1 LGKRFGGKKQIK
13 TFFDRPLF
21 LFTIL
26 PFINSDLKNEII
38 LVSSDVDCNQFQE
51 DIKLLGLSKAIK
63 VVAGGETRQQSVY
76 NGLLEVDK
84 SSDLICVHDA
94 VRPFVNES
102 LINKALNIINDHDG
116 VIIALPSTDTIKR
129 VVNDQILETIPRNT
143 IWRAQTPQIFFKDPL
158 VEALQFAQS
167 EKINGTDE
175 ASLLERIGYQVG
187 FVEGSPFNIKI
198 TTSQDW
204 IFAEAIYN
212 YLKND

>member
-1 LGKRFGGKKQIK
+1 MCGRG
-13 TFFDRPLF
+13 FDL
-21 LFTIL
+21 I
-26 PFINSDLKNEII
+26 NEII
-38 LVSSDVDCNQFQE
+38 LVISDVDCNQFHE

-102 LINKALNIINDHDG
+102 LINKVLNIINDHDG

-129 VVNDQILETIPRNT
+129 VVNDQIMETIPRNT
-143 IWRAQTPQIFFKDPL
+143 FWLAQTPQIFFKDPL
-158 VEALQFAQS
+158 VEARQFAQS
-167 EKINGTDE
+167 EKINSTDE

-187 FVEGSPFNIKI
+187 FVEGAPFNIKI

>member
-1 LGKRFGGKKQIK
+1 MGKRFGGKKQIK
-13 TFFDRPLF
+13 EFFDRPLF
-21 LFTIL
+21 IVTMQ
-26 PFINSDLKNEII
+26 PFINSELINEII
-38 LVSSDVDCNQFQE
+38 LVISDEDSIQFHK
-51 DIKLLGLSKAIK
+51 DIKLLRLSKSIK
-63 VVAGGETRQQSVY
+63 VVTGGDTRQQSVY

-84 SSDLICVHDA
+84 SSDLICIHDA

-102 LINKALNIINDHDG
+102 LIKKALASIKNHDG

-129 VVNDQILETIPRNT
+129 VVSDQILETIPRET
-143 IWRAQTPQIFFKDPL
+143 IWRAQTPQIFFKEPL
-158 VEALQFAQS
+158 LEALKFAQS

-175 ASLLERIGYQVG
+175 ASLLERIGYQIG

-212 YLKND
+212 YLNQ

>member
-13 TFFDRPLF
+13 EFFDRPLF
-21 LFTIL
+21 IVTMQ
-26 PFINSDLKNEII
+26 PFINSELINEII
-38 LVSSDVDCNQFQE
+38 LVISDEDSIQFHK
-51 DIKLLGLSKAIK
+51 DIELLGLSKSIK
-63 VVAGGETRQQSVY
+63 VVTGGDTRQESVY
-76 NGLLEVDK
+76 NGLLEADK
-84 SSDLICVHDA
+84 SSDLICIHDA

-102 LINKALNIINDHDG
+102 LIKKALDPIKNHDG

-129 VVNDQILETIPRNT
+129 VVNDQILETIPRET
-143 IWRAQTPQIFFKDPL
+143 IWRAQTPQIFFKEPL
-158 VEALQFAQS
+158 LEALKFAQS

-175 ASLLERIGYQVG
+175 ASLLERIGYQIG

-212 YLKND
+212 YLNQ